1 MCVEAQGFVG
11 GIWILW
17 DASVVDLEVV
27 AMDAQVITII
37 IFHQCKVEWV
47 LSVIYASPNP
57 NT

>member
-1 MCVEAQGFVG
+1 MYVEAQGFVG

-37 IFHQCKVEWV
+37 IFHQCKVE
-47 LSVIYASPNP
+47 
-57 NT
+57 